1 MSKRKYNFQKLTP
14 NKNVNLETYEN
25 ALNYVFEN
33 DDIKNVAISGPYSA
47 GKSSVIET
55 YKNKHQEYRYLHI
68 SLSYFESL
76 ESKSDYSSKPD
87 ETILEGK
94 ILNQLIH
101 QSDPKKI
108 PQSNFKLKQ
117 KVSKKRMIFNTLLFI
132 SFFTLVAYIIF
143 FKSWNNFVSSQTSKW
158 IRNIFMWTSNDHWL
172 LFSGLLCIG
181 IIGIATYNIIKVQL
195 NKNIFKRLNF
205 QGNEIEIFEENDD
218 SYFDKYL
225 NEVLYLFENSGADVI
240 IFEDM
245 DRYNAH
251 QIFDKLREINIL
263 INNKRMK
270 EKKVPLRFF
279 YLLRDDIF
287 VSKDRTKFF
296 DFIMPIV
303 PIVDGSNSYDQFI
316 RHFKQGGIFE
326 LFDEDFLQG
335 LSLYIDDMRILKNIY
350 NEFVVYHN
358 RIKSIELNNN
368 KLLAII
374 AYKNIFPKDFGDL
387 QLGLGFV
394 HNLFEN
400 KTQHVERELMYVNQ
414 QISDIQEKINLT
426 NDDQLDSIDE
436 LDAAYLLTNYQ
447 IIQIS
452 DNKMSAYKTR
462 RELVKAMKE
471 NPDEVYYRRPNVGN
485 RQLNFSFE
493 LEELLKN
500 PEYKKRKEAIQRKFD
515 GKVDKLK
522 EEIENLLKRKTVI
535 QNNKL
540 KDIITKENI
549 DNVFSVTHI
558 NEIGEENEFE
568 EIKASPY
575 LSLIKYLVRNG
586 FIDETYSDY
595 MTYFYENSLSRI
607 DKNFLLSVTDQIP
620 KEYSYSLNEPKLI
633 LSRLRLVDFDHVETL
648 NFDLVC
654 YLLQTKQKNRKYL
667 IKLLE
672 QIMNTRNFK
681 FIEEF
686 LGTQRETK
694 SFIKSINELW
704 SDIFSYMF
712 SESDFS
718 HKQIKQY
725 AVYILYYSS
734 DTVIKRLNTNN
745 TLSDFISGSPDFLD
759 INNPDIDK
767 IITGFS
773 LINVKFEWLNFKE
786 SDKKLFEAVYNSNM
800 YQIRFDFISLIL
812 EKIYGFNKSSD
823 FYNKNYTL
831 IINKQDEPLAQYVN
845 RNINQYIR
853 IMLDNCDECI
863 NDEEFAALEIL
874 NNSEIDENNKKEY
887 ISNLQTVIG
896 KIETVKNEKLWNLLL
911 QHKLIVYTEDNI
923 FHYFFKYGLDS
934 YLITF
939 INSDNTM
946 LKFNKELIDNNY
958 GEGSFLTFFNAI
970 VTCNELLDERYKAIL
985 QEINIRYKSFSE
997 AEIKEEKIQILIKLN
1012 IIPMMDSVLLFM
1024 REHYSNMLMGFI
1036 THNINQYTEV
1046 VVNDE
1051 YFDEHEMLS
1060 VIEEEVDDHYK
1071 IILLQNSTD
1080 EISLIEKNYTD
1091 AVKLYILEHNLN
1103 ITDIPF
1109 LLSSYPVESDE
1120 IKNAI
1125 KITAIEYVEEIVTG
1139 KFTVPYEL
1147 LAELFKAD
1155 RLQIEKKKELFA
1167 LSLPKLSK
1175 EQAKEFLS
1183 TLQMNKFLSLFNRKR
1198 PTFEIND
1205 INKEILTT
1213 FENKRWITKFEVD
1226 KNEDNLYRAY
1236 GRK

>member
-1 MSKRKYNFQKLTP
+1 MSKEKYNFQKLTP
-14 NKNVNLETYEN
+14 NKNVNLEMYED

-33 DDIKNVAISGPYSA
+33 EDIKNVAVSGPYSA

-55 YKNKHQEYRYLHI
+55 YKNKHQEYKYLHI
-68 SLSYFESL
+68 SLSYFESV
-76 ESKSDYSSKPD
+76 ESDSDQSLKPN

-101 QSDPKKI
+101 QSDSKKI

-117 KVSKKRMIFNTLLFI
+117 KVSKKRIVFNTLLFI
-132 SFFTLVAYIIF
+132 LFFTLVAYIVF
-143 FKSWNNFVSSQTSKW
+143 FDSWSNFVSSLTYTW
-158 IRNIFMWTSNDHWL
+158 IKNIFMWTSNNDWL
-172 LFSGLLCIG
+172 LFSGLLCVG
-181 IIGIATYNIIKVQL
+181 IIGIATYNIIKVQF
-195 NKNIFKRLNF
+195 NKNIFKKLNF
-205 QGNEIEIFEENDD
+205 SGNEIEIFEENDD

-245 DRYNAH
+245 DRYNVH

-316 RHFKQGGIFE
+316 RHFKQGGIFK

-358 RIKSIELNNN
+358 RIKSIELSNN

-374 AYKNIFPKDFGDL
+374 VYKNIFPKDFSDL

-394 HNLFEN
+394 HTLFEN
-400 KTQHVERELMYVNQ
+400 KTKHVERELMDVDQ

-426 NDDQLDSIDE
+426 NDEQLDSIDE
-436 LDAAYLLTNYQ
+436 LDAAYLLTNYN
-447 IIQIS
+447 IIKIS
-452 DNKMSAYKTR
+452 DNKMSTYKTR
-462 RELVKAMKE
+462 RQLVKAMKE
-471 NPDEVYYRRPNVGN
+471 NPDEVYYSQRYGN
-485 RQLNFSFE
+485 TQLNFTPE
-493 LEELLKN
+493 LEELSKN
-500 PEYKKRKEAIQRKFD
+500 PEYNKRKEIIQRKID
-515 GKVDKLK
+515 GKIDKLK
-522 EEIENLLKRKTVI
+522 VEIENLLKRKTVI

-549 DNVFSVTHI
+549 DNVFSVIHI
-558 NEIGEENEFE
+558 NEIGEENKFE

-575 LSLIKYLVRNG
+575 LPLIRYLVRNG

-620 KEYSYSLNEPKLI
+620 KEYSYSLNDPNLT
-633 LSRLRLVDFDHVETL
+633 LSRLRLVDFDHVEIL

-654 YLLQTKQKNRKYL
+654 YLLQTKQKNSKYL

-681 FIEEF
+681 FIGEF
-686 LGTQRETK
+686 LETQRETK
-694 SFIKSINELW
+694 LFIESINELW
-704 SDIFSYMF
+704 SDIFSYMS
-712 SESDFS
+712 SESGFS
-718 HKQIKQY
+718 HEQIKQY
-725 AVYILYYSS
+725 AIYTLYYSS
-734 DTVIKRLNTNN
+734 DTVIKKLNTNN
-745 TLSDFISGSPDFLD
+745 LLSDFISGSSDFLD

-773 LINVKFEWLNFKE
+773 LTNVRFEWLNFKE
-786 SDKKLFEAVYNSNM
+786 SDKELFEAIYNSNM

-812 EKIYGFNKSSD
+812 EKIYGFSKSSD
-823 FYNKNYTL
+823 FNNKNYTL
-831 IINKQDEPLAQYVN
+831 IINKQDEPLARYVN
-845 RNINQYIR
+845 RNINHYIR
-853 IMLDNCDECI
+853 IMLDNCDGYI
-863 NDEEFAALEIL
+863 NDEEFAALAIL
-874 NNSEIDENNKKEY
+874 NNLEIDESDKKEY
-887 ISNLQTVIG
+887 ISNLQTVIE
-896 KIETVKNEKLWNLLL
+896 KIETVQNEELWCLLL
-911 QHKLIVYTEDNI
+911 QHGLVVYTEDNI
-923 FHYFFKYGLDS
+923 LHYFFKYGLDS

-939 INSDNTM
+939 INSDNTI
-946 LKFNKELIDNNY
+946 LKFNNKSIDDSY
-958 GEGSFLTFFNAI
+958 GEDSTLTFFHAI
-970 VTCNELLDERYKAIL
+970 VTCNKLSDERYKTIL
-985 QEINIRYKSFSE
+985 QEINIQYESFSE
-997 AEIKEEKIQILIKLN
+997 VGIEEEKIQNLIELN
-1012 IIPMMDSVLLFM
+1012 IIPMIDSVLLFM
-1024 REHYSNMLMGFI
+1024 REHYSNVLMEFI
-1036 THNINQYTEV
+1036 THNIVQYTEL

-1051 YFDEHEMLS
+1051 CFDVHEMLS
-1060 VIEEEVDDHYK
+1060 VIEEKVDDQYK
-1071 IILLQNSTD
+1071 IKLLQNSTD
-1080 EISLIEKNYTD
+1080 EITLIEKNYTD
-1091 AVKLYILEHNLN
+1091 AVKMYILEHNLN

-1109 LLSSYPVESDE
+1109 LLSSYPAESDK

-1125 KITAIEYVEEIVTG
+1125 KITAIEYVDEIVAG
-1139 KFTVPYEL
+1139 EFTVPYKL
-1147 LAELFKAD
+1147 LTVLFETD

-1167 LSLPKLSK
+1167 LSLPELSK
-1175 EQAKEFLS
+1175 EQAKRLLS